1 MWSINKRYLSED
13 NNNYESKNQFVIP
26 QTTADTEIL
35 TNNTEKSRVFE
46 TRGTFNN
53 SRASFFHNSIGGY
66 SAAKLM
72 RYQDLYS
79 KYIFP
84 TLDTTINGEKVK
96 ITLPTPHKKKILSM
110 LNCGWEIDNSNPN
123 NLIASRVKYKPFGH
137 ARFIDNIVYVDSP
150 DDELNSLA
158 KIDPLTTAV
167 VNKKFKFDK
176 LKKDNGS
183 LISLDLD
190 SYKPNHLTYKIEKP
204 SKFDQFA
211 VFSEIYYKNGWNTY
225 IDGKIVPHFRANYVL
240 RAMIVPAGTKKIEF
254 KFEPSTFETGEKVAL
269 ASSIIL
275 LLLLVFVSY
284 KELKV

>member
-1 MWSINKRYLSED
+1 M
-13 NNNYESKNQFVIP
+13 
-26 QTTADTEIL
+26 
-35 TNNTEKSRVFE
+35 
-46 TRGTFNN
+46 
-53 SRASFFHNSIGGY
+53 
-66 SAAKLM
+66 
-72 RYQDLYS
+72 
-79 KYIFP
+79 
-84 TLDTTINGEKVK
+84 
-96 ITLPTPHKKKILSM
+96 
-110 LNCGWEIDNSNPN
+110 
-123 NLIASRVKYKPFGH
+123 
-137 ARFIDNIVYVDSP
+137 
-150 DDELNSLA
+150 A

-190 SYKPNHLTYKIEKP
+190 SYKPNHLTYKIENP

-211 VFSEIYYKNGWNTY
+211 VFSEIYYKNGWNAY

>member
-1 MWSINKRYLSED
+1 
-13 NNNYESKNQFVIP
+13 
-26 QTTADTEIL
+26 
-35 TNNTEKSRVFE
+35 
-46 TRGTFNN
+46 
-53 SRASFFHNSIGGY
+53 
-66 SAAKLM
+66 M

-84 TLDTTINGEKVK
+84 TLDTTINGKRGNYP
-96 ITLPTPHKKKILSM
+96 LPAPHKDNILSM

-190 SYKPNHLTYKIEKP
+190 SYKPNHLTYKIEK
-204 SKFDQFA
+204 
-211 VFSEIYYKNGWNTY
+211 
-225 IDGKIVPHFRANYVL
+225 
-240 RAMIVPAGTKKIEF
+240 
-254 KFEPSTFETGEKVAL
+254 
-269 ASSIIL
+269 SI
-275 LLLLVFVSY
+275 
-284 KELKV
+284 